1 MKHSGDPER
10 LAREI
15 KFHEGIASQAEDVW
29 NWSGPA
35 GRRRAERR
43 SDLLL
48 QATGL
53 GPDKL
58 ALELGCGTGIF
69 LERAAA
75 TGARLVAID
84 LSQPLLQQAHERMA
98 TSPRVRLV
106 CGNAEAMPYADG
118 TFDAVYGSS
127 VLHHLDLDRA
137 LREAFRVLRPGGWA
151 AFAEPN
157 LLNPHVAFMFNCKP
171 AKPWFGVSPDEM
183 AFTRFRAKRALRQA
197 GYVESSVRLFD
208 FLHPSTPAALV
219 SGVSRAGRFL
229 ERLPL
234 VREIAGSFLLAGRKP
249 SDRSAGAAT

>member
-1 MKHSGDPER
+1 LEGKDNPER

-15 KFHEGIASQAEDVW
+15 AFHEGIAAKAEDVW
-29 NWSGPA
+29 NWNSPA

-43 SDLLL
+43 ADLLIR
-48 QATGL
+48 ATGL
-53 GPDKL
+53 GPAKL
-58 ALELGCGTGIF
+58 ALELGCGTGVF

-84 LSQPLLQQAHERMA
+84 LSQPLLQRAGERMA
-98 TSPRVRLV
+98 GSPRVRFV
-106 CGNAEAMPYADG
+106 CGNAEAMPYADS

-137 LREAFRVLRPGGWA
+137 LREVFRVLRPGGRA

-157 LLNPHVAFMFNCKP
+157 LLNPQVAFMFK
-171 AKPWFGVSPDEM
+171 

-197 GYVESSVRLFD
+197 GYVESSIQPFD
-208 FLHPSTPAALV
+208 FLHPATPPALV
-219 SGVSRAGRFL
+219 AGVARASEFL

-234 VREIAGSFLLAGRKP
+234 VREFTGSFLVVGRKP
-249 SDRSAGAAT
+249 EDRGVGAAP

>member
-1 MKHSGDPER
+1 MARQDNPER

-15 KFHEGIASQAEDVW
+15 EFHKGIASDAEHIW
-29 NWSGPA
+29 NWSSPA
-35 GRRRAERR
+35 GRGRAARRAAFLIE
-43 SDLLL
+43 
-48 QATGL
+48 ATGL
-53 GPDKL
+53 GPDKR

-84 LSQPLLQQAHERMA
+84 LSQPLLTQARERMSG
-98 TSPRVRLV
+98 SPRVRFV

-127 VLHHLDLDRA
+127 VLHHLDLERA
-137 LREAFRVLRPGGWA
+137 LREVFRVLRPGGRA

-157 LLNPHVAFMFNCKP
+157 FLNPQIAFTFLCGP
-171 AKPWFGVSPDEM
+171 VRPWFGLSPDEM

-197 GYVESSVRLFD
+197 GYVETSVRPFD
-208 FLHPSTPAALV
+208 FLHPLTPAALV
-219 SGVSRAGRFL
+219 AGVAETSAFL

-234 VREIAGSFLLAGRKP
+234 VREIAGSLLLAGCKP
-249 SDRSAGAAT
+249 RGRSVGAAT

>member
-1 MKHSGDPER
+1 MERHDNRQR

-15 KFHEGIASQAEDVW
+15 EFHKGIASQAEDVW
-29 NWSGPA
+29 NWSSPA

-43 SDLLL
+43 AELLIR
-48 QATGL
+48 ATGL
-53 GPDKL
+53 GPAKY
-58 ALELGCGTGIF
+58 ALELGCGTGVF
-69 LERAAA
+69 LERAAS
-75 TGARLVAID
+75 TGARICAID
-84 LSQPLLQQAHERMA
+84 LSQPLLQQAGERMA
-98 TSPRVRLV
+98 GSPRVRLV

-137 LREAFRVLRPGGWA
+137 LLEVFRVLRPGGWA

-157 LLNPHVAFMFNCKP
+157 AVNPQVALMFNCKP

-183 AFTRFRAKRALRQA
+183 AFTRFRATRALRQA
-197 GYVESSVRLFD
+197 GYVESSVRPFD

-219 SGVSRAGRFL
+219 AAVARASDFL

-234 VREIAGSFLLAGRKP
+234 VREFTGSFLLAGRKP
-249 SDRSAGAAT
+249 SGRSVGPAT